1 VGRGTRREQLKRVL
15 IANRGEIAVRIAR
28 SCHALGI
35 ETVAVVSEAD
45 RDALHGR
52 VATQSVCIGPA
63 EASKSYLR
71 IEAILD
77 AARRTGADAVHP
89 GYGFLSENTRFARAV
104 VDAGLI
110 WIGPSPEAIEAM
122 GSKIAARAA
131 MTVAGVPVVPGADA
145 PDETEALLAAGDA
158 LGYPILVKA
167 SAGGGGK
174 GMRAV
179 HERESL
185 AEAVAGARRE
195 AGAAFADDTVYME
208 KLLLRP
214 RHVEVQI
221 FGDSQGNVVH
231 LLERECSIQRRHQK
245 VLEEC
250 PSPALAES
258 LRAQMGQ
265 AAVDAGAAV
274 NYVGAG
280 TVEFML
286 TEDDD
291 FYFLEMN
298 TRLQVE
304 HPVTEE
310 VLGVDLVAAQLS
322 VADGQPLPWTQDE
335 LQPRGHAI
343 EVRLYAEDASRG
355 FLPATGTLTRY
366 VVPNGPGVRHD
377 AGVEQGSEVSH
388 HYDPMLAKLIVS
400 GPDRAQA
407 IGRLRAALD
416 EWTVHGVV
424 TNLPFLQR
432 LVSHPAF
439 VAGETHTGFIAEHF
453 PDGVP
458 ADDVPSDEALV
469 ALALSELLGG
479 SGGTSAEVGGD
490 SLADRFSP
498 WRSLTGWRG
507 AR

>member
-1 VGRGTRREQLKRVL
+1 LKRVL

-28 SCHALGI
+28 SCHALGV
-35 ETVAVVSEAD
+35 ETVAIVSEAD
-45 RDALHGR
+45 RDALHAR
-52 VATQSVCIGPA
+52 VATEAVCIGPA
-63 EASKSYLR
+63 EASQSYLR
-71 IEAILD
+71 VEAILD
-77 AARRTGADAVHP
+77 TARRTGADAVHP
-89 GYGFLSENTRFARAV
+89 GYGFLSENAGFARAV

-145 PDETEALLAAGDA
+145 PEDPDALLAAADA

-179 HERESL
+179 HERGAL
-185 AEAVAGARRE
+185 AAAVAGARRE

-221 FGDSQGNVVH
+221 FGDAHGNVVH

-258 LRAQMGQ
+258 LRAAMGE
-265 AAVDAGAAV
+265 AAVAAGAAV
-274 NYVGAG
+274 DYVGAG

-286 TEDDD
+286 TEDGD

-322 VADGQPLPWTQDE
+322 VAEGKPLPWTQE
-335 LQPRGHAI
+335 QLQPRGHAI
-343 EVRLYAEDASRG
+343 EVRLYAEDARRG
-355 FLPATGTLTRY
+355 FLPATGRLTRY
-366 VVPNGPGVRHD
+366 VAPSGPGVRHD

-388 HYDPMLAKLIVS
+388 HYDPMLAKLIVKGS
-400 GPDRAQA
+400 DRAQA

-439 VAGETHTGFIAEHF
+439 EAGETHTGFIEEHF
-453 PDGVP
+453 PDGL
-458 ADDVPSDEALV
+458 AASEEPSDAALV
-469 ALALSELLGG
+469 ALALFDLIGG
-479 SGGTSAEVGGD
+479 SAGVNLNAEGD
-490 SLADRFSP
+490 SASDRFSP
-498 WRSLTGWRG
+498 WRSLTGWQGGR
-507 AR
+507 

>member
-1 VGRGTRREQLKRVL
+1 LKRVL

-35 ETVAVVSEAD
+35 ETVSVVSEAD

-52 VATQSVCIGPA
+52 ITTQSVCIGPA
-63 EASKSYLR
+63 EASASYLR
-71 IEAILD
+71 IDAILD
-77 AARRTGADAVHP
+77 AARQTGADAVHP
-89 GYGFLSENTRFARAV
+89 GYGFLSENTGFAKAV

-110 WIGPSPEAIEAM
+110 WIGPSPDAIEAM

-131 MTVAGVPVVPGADA
+131 MMAAGVPVVPGADA
-145 PDETEALLAAGDA
+145 PEDTEALLAAGDA

-179 HERESL
+179 HDRDSL
-185 AEAVAGARRE
+185 VAAVAGARRE
-195 AGAAFADDTVYME
+195 AAAAFADDTVYME

-221 FGDSQGNVVH
+221 FGDTHGNVIH

-250 PSPALAES
+250 PSPILAES
-258 LRAQMGQ
+258 LRSEMGQ

-274 NYVGAG
+274 DYVGAG

-286 TEDDD
+286 TEDGE

-310 VLGVDLVAAQLS
+310 VLGVDLVAAQLR
-322 VADGQPLPWTQDE
+322 VAQGGALPWTQEDI
-335 LQPRGHAI
+335 QPRGHAI

-355 FLPATGTLTRY
+355 FLPATGTLASY

-400 GPDRAQA
+400 GADRAQA

-416 EWTVHGVV
+416 EWTIHGVV
-424 TNLPFLQR
+424 TNLPFLQK

-439 VAGETHTGFIAEHF
+439 EAGETHTGFIAEHF
-453 PDGVP
+453 PDGV
-458 ADDVPSDEALV
+458 AAEETPSDAALV
-469 ALALSELLGG
+469 ALALSELL
-479 SGGTSAEVGGD
+479 AGGD
-490 SLADRFSP
+490 GGGGAGGGDNLADRFSP
-498 WRSLTGWRG
+498 WRSLTGWQG

>member
-1 VGRGTRREQLKRVL
+1 MKRVL

-28 SCHALGI
+28 SCHALGM

-52 VATQSVCIGPA
+52 VMTHVVCIGPA
-63 EASKSYLR
+63 EASASYLR
-71 IEAILD
+71 VEAILD
-77 AARRTGADAVHP
+77 AAKQAGADAIHP
-89 GYGFLSENTRFARAV
+89 GYGFLSENTGFARAV
-104 VDAGLI
+104 VEAGLT
-110 WIGPSPEAIEAM
+110 WIGPSPEAIDAM

-131 MTVAGVPVVPGADA
+131 MMAAGVPVVPGADA
-145 PDETEALLAAGDA
+145 PEEPEALLAAGDA

-185 AEAVAGARRE
+185 LAAVAGARRE
-195 AGAAFADDTVYME
+195 AAAAFADDTVYME

-221 FGDSQGNVVH
+221 FGDTHGSVVH

-250 PSPALAES
+250 PSPALADS
-258 LRAQMGQ
+258 LRQRMGQ

-274 NYVGAG
+274 DYVGAG

-286 TEDDD
+286 TEDND

-322 VADGQPLPWTQDE
+322 VAQGHPLPWTQEE
-335 LQPRGHAI
+335 LEPRGHAI

-366 VVPNGPGVRHD
+366 VVPNGPGIRHD
-377 AGVEQGSEVSH
+377 AGVEEGSEVSH

-407 IGRLRAALD
+407 IGRLRAALN
-416 EWTVHGVV
+416 EWTIHGVV
-424 TNLPFLQR
+424 TNLPFLQK
-432 LVSHPAF
+432 LVCHPAF
-439 VAGETHTGFIAEHF
+439 MAGETHTGFIAEHF
-453 PDGVP
+453 PDGVA
-458 ADDVPSDEALV
+458 ADETPSDAALV
-469 ALALSELLGG
+469 ALALAELLGDG
-479 SGGTSAEVGGD
+479 SGGGLAEGGGD